1 MHGSPDYWNHLHNI
15 GTYHNHRLP
24 VHTSYSSIGGMS
36 FLYLEIC
43 LSIKNDIIRI

>member
-1 MHGSPDYWNHLHNI
+1 VHGSPDYWNHLHNMHNR

-24 VHTSYSSIGGMS
+24 VHTGYSPTGGMI

-43 LSIKNDIIRI
+43 LSRC